1 MVCQLSSFKKQLVTL
16 VMTKKIFLK
25 ISILV
30 VALIPFSTNEG
41 DAQSLMLN
49 NFERSKL
56 SILSKSKSHEFL
68 VEKAK
73 TERQQSQGLM
83 FRRRL
88 ASNGGMLFLFPAVK
102 VLKMWMK
109 NTYLPL
115 DMLFI
120 NADGRIVNIVQ
131 RTVPGSLETI
141 SSVEPAMAVLEVN
154 GGTTSR
160 LKIQKGDRVRHHA
173 FRINYD

>member
-1 MVCQLSSFKKQLVTL
+1 
-16 VMTKKIFLK
+16 MT
-25 ISILV
+25 
-30 VALIPFSTNEG
+30 ALILFSATKGE
-41 DAQSLMLN
+41 AQSFGLN

-56 SILSKSKSHEFL
+56 SVLSKSKSHEFI
-68 VEKAK
+68 VEIAR
-73 TERQQSQGLM
+73 TDRQQRQGLM

-88 ASNGGMLFLFPAVK
+88 ASNEGMLFVYSSAK
-102 VLKMWMK
+102 ILKMWMK

-120 NADGRIVNIVQ
+120 DARGRIVNIVE

-141 SSVEPAMAVLEVN
+141 SSVERAMAVLEVN

-160 LKIQKGDRVRHHA
+160 LKIQKGDRVRHRA
-173 FRINYD
+173 FRLKYD